1 MTAQRRISFFA
12 TLILALSLVTGC
24 DQGPSTTPV
33 PAAVPTST
41 PPVTAQPSSWPTAL
55 PSPTM
60 SVPQLPPGIPS
71 MNLIYTCMVPLRDL
85 CLTRIPG
92 GTTNLTNL
100 PESSLVTGFVVSP
113 DNLWVLYVRQKHGSF
128 AGDLWRVSLSSGEN
142 RPVVQFDPPRAV
154 GDLAWSPTGD
164 SVAFTVFPTDTAS
177 ALWKDASGLRLISLD
192 GSQSREISPAN
203 GDHTVGWG
211 GLQWSRDGRFL
222 FADRFDRETQSYVLY
237 ALDMST
243 RWLHKIAAGVRLL
256 DQTQDG
262 KRLLLASGGEGG
274 PGRLWV
280 TDWPASGQPA
290 LLTPEGKSDF
300 EGHWSPDGARILFNS
315 ETFIAEAGGLASR
328 LWLMNADGGQRQ
340 LLTQTPAV
348 LPQWLPA
355 SGDNYVL
362 FLSQR
367 RHPVE
372 FQLLD
377 VKTEQIWSLDQPVN
391 WDYVPML
398 LP

>member
-1 MTAQRRISFFA
+1 
-12 TLILALSLVTGC
+12 
-24 DQGPSTTPV
+24 
-33 PAAVPTST
+33 
-41 PPVTAQPSSWPTAL
+41 
-55 PSPTM
+55 M
-60 SVPQLPPGIPS
+60 SVPQLGPDVPP
-71 MNLIYTCMVPLRDL
+71 MNMIYTCIPDVHDL

-113 DNLWVLYVRQKHGSF
+113 DNRWALYVRQLRGSF

-142 RPVVQFDPPRAV
+142 QPVVQFYPPRAV

-164 SVAFTVFPTDTAS
+164 SIAFIVFPTGAVS
-177 ALWKDASGLRLISLD
+177 VHWKDESELWLISL
-192 GSQSREISPAN
+192 GSSQSKEIIPAN
-203 GDHTVGWG
+203 PDHTVGWG
-211 GLQWSRDGRFL
+211 GLHWSRDGRFL
-222 FADRFDRETQSYVLY
+222 FANRFDRETQSYVLY

-280 TDWPASGQPA
+280 TDWPASGPPA
-290 LLTPEGKSDF
+290 LLTPEDKSDF
-300 EGHWSPDGARILFNS
+300 EGRWSPDGTRILFSS
-315 ETFIAEAGGLASR
+315 ETFIADTGGLASR
-328 LWLMNADGGQRQ
+328 LWLMNADGSHRQ
-340 LLTQTPAV
+340 LLTKRPAV
-348 LPQWLPA
+348 LPQWLPG

-367 RHPVE
+367 RYPVE

-377 VKTEQIWSLDQPVN
+377 VKTDRIWSLGLSVN
-391 WDYVPML
+391 WDYVPVL

>member
-1 MTAQRRISFFA
+1 MTAQRWISFFA
-12 TLILALSLVTGC
+12 TFILALSLVTGC
-24 DQGPSTTPV
+24 DQAPGSIRV
-33 PAAVPTST
+33 PAAVPTSGSS
-41 PPVTAQPSSWPTAL
+41 VTAWPFPWPTAL
-55 PSPTM
+55 PSPTV
-60 SVPQLPPGIPS
+60 SVPQLPPGVPP
-71 MNLIYTCMVPLRDL
+71 MNLIYTCMTPVRDL

-92 GTTNLTNL
+92 GTTKLTNL

-113 DNLWVLYVRQKHGSF
+113 DNRWVLYIQKLSGSF

-142 RPVVQFDPPRAV
+142 RPVVQFDPARAI
-154 GDLAWSPTGD
+154 GDFAWSPTAD

-177 ALWKDASGLRLISLD
+177 ALWKDASELRLISLD
-192 GSQSREISPAN
+192 DSQFREIIPAN
-203 GDHTVGWG
+203 GDYTVGWG

-222 FADRFDRETQSYVLY
+222 FADRFDKETQSYVLY

-280 TDWPASGQPA
+280 TDWPASGPPV

-300 EGHWSPDGARILFNS
+300 EGHWSPNGDRILFSS

-328 LWLMNADGGQRQ
+328 LWLMNADGSQRQ

-348 LPQWLPA
+348 LPQWLPG

-362 FLSQR
+362 SLSQR

-372 FQLLD
+372 FRLLD
-377 VKTEQIWSLDQPVN
+377 VKTERMWPLDQPVN
-391 WDYVPML
+391 WDYVPVL